1 MITIEKLKTNY
12 KINISGEEFVVEKA
26 MDAQYYQLKSTT
38 TGYVFKE
45 LSFMCLYEIVKNNI
59 TFEYNDKR
67 ITFDKIKKNIIFLTQ
82 IEVKKEL

>member
-12 KINISGEEFVVEKA
+12 KINISGEEFVIEKA

-38 TGYVFKE
+38 TGYE